1 MAQYNLPQF
10 STSPTPSYQQQPIIK
25 LPNYGDI
32 YARNFSIGQQT
43 AATAFKPIRE
53 AIDKYVERKEKEEI
67 EKKKEDERIFQ
78 AENRIADNAIA
89 YQGIIAREITTEVAG
104 EFEGQIEDM
113 LYASVDGYAANEKA
127 RIIDKTISAQ
137 EYTKIKSRYIKEI
150 SDMKS
155 ASQGLINNLGW
166 YSKNNGTMSRYNS
179 PKLIGLLE
187 AQKNNEL
194 NIGRNSKGGLTV
206 YYDDLLGNKT
216 VYTIDELKNLRAED
230 SVVTRL
236 DFTNDD
242 KNDNIGNTV
251 FSALEDEIGTQ
262 LGVYTPNK
270 TIISSGDSKSK
281 IQTQTEA
288 LQFVAGKKEE
298 TIKYIANNSIYL
310 DETMPAIA
318 GQTWLDEMLYGDNA
332 TEQVAQARTDKFV
345 LKYLKEEG
353 VVNPTKAQIDE
364 VEQIMDSYER
374 NAPITELQTK
384 VKNFQLKETKQF
396 LAEKIW
402 KERYAVQEKPIAT
415 TTLINNDVTEADSN
429 DANKIL
435 YAKTLTNAI
444 STASE
449 LQTFAASNDEDAYKD
464 EIKMRGLVNSTLGLD
479 VTNGVT
485 TGELT
490 ENANG
495 DFELTYDL
503 PESVF
508 GKNQTLV
515 INKGTTTQDLF
526 AFRNIAFGDWTK
538 GTDNTKLINGVVDY
552 LNNKDTKAAKYY
564 EETIKG
570 IGGALISRDAPSS
583 ESPTVDTELK
593 AGEYPEE
600 FTQLSNTAIIGGENI
615 RKAFQNYGLASSS
628 TALRT
633 KYTNKYG
640 KKLTEQNIAKLA
652 FDRDIG
658 KFSRKKYN
666 ANLKT
671 IEEQKTKK
679 ADVVRKYQ
687 EASSTEKADEAT
699 YNIDE
704 VKEIMRKNKLG
715 SFPGSENFTQKDLA
729 LINYLKAGFKQED
742 LEPNR
747 DYE

>member
-67 EKKKEDERIFQ
+67 EKKREDERIFQ
-78 AENRIADNAIA
+78 AENRIADNTIA
-89 YQGIIAREITTEVAG
+89 YQGLIANTITEKVAG

-127 RIIDKTISAQ
+127 RNIDKTISAQ

-155 ASQGLINNLGW
+155 ASQGLMNNLDW

-230 SVVTRL
+230 SVITRL

-318 GQTWLDEMLYGDNA
+318 GQVWLDKILYGDNA
-332 TEQVAQARTDKFV
+332 TEEVAQARTDKFV

-374 NAPITELQTK
+374 NAPVTELQIK
-384 VKNFQLKETKQF
+384 VKDFQIKESKQF

-435 YAKTLTNAI
+435 YAKGLTSAI
-444 STASE
+444 STGNKIVE
-449 LQTFAASNDEDAYKD
+449 LATAKGGEGYKD
-464 EIKMRGLVNSTLGLD
+464 EITMRKYVNTVLGLP
-479 VTNGVT
+479 VTNSVG
-485 TGELT
+485 TGEIT
-490 ENANG
+490 ENVNG
-495 DFELTYDL
+495 DFEITYDL
-503 PESVF
+503 PESIY

-526 AFRNIAFGDWTK
+526 AFRNIAFGDWAK
-538 GTDNTKLINGVVDY
+538 GTDNTKLINGVDDY
-552 LNNKDTKAAKYY
+552 LNNKDTEAAKYY

-583 ESPTVDTELK
+583 TPTTATGELTDNQK
-593 AGEYPEE
+593 
-600 FTQLSNTAIIGGENI
+600 LI
-615 RKAFQNYGLASSS
+615 RKRRWIYSEG
-628 TALRT
+628 
-633 KYTNKYG
+633 G
-640 KKLTEQNIAKLA
+640 KKYKTKETAANFSAYGFPDRESGGKVKSSIVKTKEFQQKYPDYPAAAYGQEDSFGKGEELAAAQASEALSAENQRAKDKLFANQSRVLTLIADLEA
-652 FDRDIG
+652 ENGDLG
-658 KFSRKKYN
+658 
-666 ANLKT
+666 AT
-671 IEEQKTKK
+671 VEEQILGGVIPPGLTIPE
-679 ADVVRKYQ
+679 KY
-687 EASSTEKADEAT
+687 
-699 YNIDE
+699 
-704 VKEIMRKNKLG
+704 
-715 SFPGSENFTQKDLA
+715 SFLRN
-729 LINYLKAGFKQED
+729 N
-742 LEPNR
+742 
-747 DYE
+747 